1 MKLFNG
7 SGWVIRKMLQI
18 EKRQSRDLFPHG
30 QPDVARMDE
39 VAGQG
44 QIAKIFPRRAS
55 FIANMHLKCK
65 FARIYLTSIVCKWSQ
80 LMAQSRGMPSALER
94 YTSDGMLRT
103 VVVMGAMVTSPRYSN
118 TESRV
123 RIRTG
128 LFFLVFGLWMRR
140 GRHRKTIAA
149 LFGHLQVVTAF
160 PVLGIQIQ
168 GVGQM
173 DDGFLGF
180 CPAAGRAAFT
190 HMLFFRIS
198 SLRMTFL
205 RSAMEA
211 VSFVLNLSLSVFIF
225 PFFLLYISC

>member
-1 MKLFNG
+1 M
-7 SGWVIRKMLQI
+7 
-18 EKRQSRDLFPHG
+18 
-30 QPDVARMDE
+30 
-39 VAGQG
+39 
-44 QIAKIFPRRAS
+44 
-55 FIANMHLKCK
+55 
-65 FARIYLTSIVCKWSQ
+65 
-80 LMAQSRGMPSALER
+80 
-94 YTSDGMLRT
+94 
-103 VVVMGAMVTSPRYSN
+103 
-118 TESRV
+118 
-123 RIRTG
+123 
-128 LFFLVFGLWMRR
+128 VFGLRMRR